1 MKKLFLALIIVLFT
15 APSFSNEP
23 QNKVVVY
30 TDVVGDLFH
39 LGHVEF
45 FKRARALGDHLIVGV
60 LEDQVVEEYKRTPIL
75 TLEERV
81 RVIAACRYVD
91 EVIIAPPL
99 RLTEELIKKWNI
111 SYVVHGDDFSPELLE
126 DQYGTAMRLG
136 ILKLLPYTDG
146 ISTTNIIN
154 RITTRYDAGEFQ
166 KK

>member
-1 MKKLFLALIIVLFT
+1 MKKALFSIFILLFSV
-15 APSFSNEP
+15 PSFSDEKT
-23 QNKVVVY
+23 NKVIVY

-45 FKRARALGDHLIVGV
+45 FKRARALGDYLIVGV
-60 LEDQVVEEYKRTPIL
+60 LEDHVVEEYKRTPIL

-81 RVIAACRYVD
+81 RVIQACKYVD
-91 EVIIAPPL
+91 EVIVAPPL
-99 RLTEELIKKWNI
+99 RLTEDLIKKWNI

-136 ILKLLPYTDG
+136 ILKLLPYTTG
-146 ISTTNIIN
+146 ISTTTIID
-154 RITTRYDAGEFQ
+154 RITSRFEQGEFH

>member
-1 MKKLFLALIIVLFT
+1 MIKVLFSLFILLFSV
-15 APSFSNEP
+15 PSLSDEKT
-23 QNKVVVY
+23 NKVVVY

-45 FKRARALGDHLIVGV
+45 FKRARALGDYLIVGV
-60 LEDQVVEEYKRTPIL
+60 LEDHVVEEYKRTPIL

-81 RVIAACRYVD
+81 RVIQACKYVD
-91 EVIIAPPL
+91 EVIVAPPL
-99 RLTEELIKKWNI
+99 RLTENLIKEWNI

-136 ILKLLPYTDG
+136 ILKLLPYTTG
-146 ISTTNIIN
+146 ISTTNIIE
-154 RITTRYDAGEFQ
+154 RITSRYELGEFH